1 MSACPPLGPASLV
14 VFSGD
19 CLMVHRGKGIDS
31 DIDILPKG
39 VSSSIKKVHRQYAM
53 DRLLE
58 MVRVEFYNGSFA
70 TLFLHEQRPDPI
82 DDEDLQEFRARCV
95 MIHDL

>member
-1 MSACPPLGPASLV
+1 MSTTCPLGPASLV
-14 VFSGD
+14 IFSGD
-19 CLMVHRGKGIDS
+19 CLMVHRGKGINS
-31 DIDILPKG
+31 DIDVLPKG
-39 VSSSIKKVHRQYAM
+39 VSSSIRKVHREYVY

-58 MVRVEFYNGSFA
+58 MLRVEFYNGSFA
-70 TLFLHEQRPDPI
+70 TLFLHETRPDPI